1 MLPSHVPE
9 RDQAALAEFARRVRS
24 ALGPRLVELRLFGS
38 KARGDATSDSD
49 LDVAVMTDGPSP
61 GCEDEV
67 VDIAFDVDLAY
78 DVYISPRVL
87 PASVLSHPVWSLTGF
102 VRAVE
107 REGIS
112 L

>member
-38 KARGDATSDSD
+38 KARGDATSESD
-49 LDVAVMTDGPSP
+49 LDVAVMTDGSSP

-78 DVYISPRVL
+78 DVYLSPRVF
-87 PASVLSHPVWSLTGF
+87 PASVLSHPVWSLTGL
-102 VRAVE
+102 VCAVE
-107 REGIS
+107 REGIR

>member
-1 MLPSHVPE
+1 
-9 RDQAALAEFARRVRS
+9 
-24 ALGPRLVELRLFGS
+24 VELRLFGS
-38 KARGDATSDSD
+38 KARGDGTPESD
-49 LDVAVMTDGPSP
+49 LDVAVVTDGPSH

-87 PASVLSHPVWSLTGF
+87 PSSILRHPVWSLTGF

-107 REGIS
+107 REGIR

>member
-1 MLPSHVPE
+1 MLPGHVTE

-24 ALGPRLVELRLFGS
+24 VLGPRLVELRLFGS
-38 KARGDATSDSD
+38 KARGDATSESD
-49 LDVAVMTDGPSP
+49 LDVAVMTDGSSP
-61 GCEDEV
+61 DCEDDV

-87 PASVLSHPVWSLTGF
+87 PVSVLSHPVWSLTGF

-107 REGIS
+107 REGIR